1 MDMSDIAVFVKVV
14 EAGSFTHAALA
25 LEAPKSTV
33 SAKVAALEKRLGV
46 TLLKRTT
53 RKLSVTEEGQAFF
66 HACSQALADIEAAEH
81 AVAKSQATPQGRLVV
96 TSPVNMGKFLAQFLK
111 GFLERYPGIKVDLL
125 LTNRYVDLIGE
136 GVDVAIRG
144 GSLQSSSLIARRVAS
159 NESLLVA
166 APEYA
171 AKLGGLKHPR
181 DLPQYDCLRFAT
193 RSEWTFFKNGK
204 PLVIPIESRV
214 SVDEFPTLQALAEE
228 GLGLALIPNML
239 VHEALASG
247 RLVRVLADW
256 RGDTNPMSLVYPAQR
271 YQQPKVRVFV
281 DECALAL
288 KASYGNISP

>member
-1 MDMSDIAVFVKVV
+1 MDMSDVAVFVKVV
-14 EAGSFTHAALA
+14 QAGSFTHAARA

-53 RKLSVTEEGQAFF
+53 RKLSVTEEGEAFF
-66 HACSQALADIEAAEH
+66 KVCSQALAEIEAAEN
-81 AVAKSQATPQGRLVV
+81 AVARSQATPQGRLVV
-96 TSPVNMGKFLAQFLK
+96 TGPVNMGKFLAQFLK

-144 GSLQSSSLIARRVAS
+144 GTLQSSSLIAKRVAS

-166 APEYA
+166 APGYA

-181 DLPQYDCLRFAT
+181 ELSQYDCLRFAA

-204 PLVIPIESRV
+204 SFVLPIESRV

-256 RGDTNPMSLVYPAQR
+256 KGENNPMSLVYPAQR

-281 DECALAL
+281 DACALAL
-288 KASYGNISP
+288 KASYGSISP

>member
-46 TLLKRTT
+46 SLLKRTT

-81 AVAKSQATPQGRLVV
+81 AVARSQAVPQGRLVV

-144 GSLQSSSLIARRVAS
+144 GSLQSSSLIVRRVAS

>member
-66 HACSQALADIEAAEH
+66 QACSQALADIEAAEH
-81 AVAKSQATPQGRLVV
+81 AVARSQAIPQGRLVV

-144 GSLQSSSLIARRVAS
+144 GTLQSSSLIARRVAS

-288 KASYGNISP
+288 KASYGNISL

>member
-66 HACSQALADIEAAEH
+66 QACSQALAEIEAAEH
-81 AVAKSQATPQGRLVV
+81 AVARSQAIPQGRLVV

-144 GSLQSSSLIARRVAS
+144 GTLQSSSLIARRVAS

-181 DLPQYDCLRFAT
+181 DLPRYDCLRFAT

-281 DECALAL
+281 DECARAL
-288 KASYGNISP
+288 KASYGNIS